1 MHRVSERT
9 PPVDV
14 IRTIRLNEPQLNAI
28 LERLDELEPAEGA
41 AESRMA
47 KRYRFRVPNCVVR
60 MHQPGS
66 AGYVNY
72 SVPTRNIAAG
82 GMGFLHGGFVHK
94 GTRCTAQLTT
104 TRGSWADVPGIVV
117 RCRYLGHSTLH
128 EVGVEFDSPIDPG
141 DFVSAAV
148 QTRILLAE
156 DNAAMAKLT
165 TAQLQKLNAQ
175 VDHVENGRDAVDH
188 GRKTLYDAIL
198 MDIEMPELDGLEAA
212 SQLRKCG
219 YGGLI
224 VALTARDRPED
235 RDRCIEA
242 GCDMYL
248 AKPYTP
254 ADLNGLL
261 ESIKRDT
268 MTSRFEDDESMTELL
283 VAFVED
289 VNKKVEELRQACEA
303 KDLKQLEA
311 LARVLKGGGGSY
323 GFDQITQSAARLEKS
338 IGDSASAADVER
350 RTGELISWCLRAR
363 APRRAAAQ

>member
-1 MHRVSERT
+1 VSERK
-9 PPVDV
+9 PVADA
-14 IRTIRLNEPQLNAI
+14 IRTIRLSESQLIAI
-28 LERLDELEPAEGA
+28 LQRLDELEPAEGA
-41 AESRMA
+41 AESRIA
-47 KRYRFRVPNCVVR
+47 KRYRYRVANCVMR

-94 GTRCTAQLTT
+94 GTRCTAQLMT
-104 TRGSWADVPGIVV
+104 TRGSLAEIPGTVV

-128 EVGVEFDSPIDPG
+128 EVGIEFDSPIDPG

-188 GRKTLYDAIL
+188 GRKMLYDAIL
-198 MDIEMPELDGLEAA
+198 MDIEMPEMDGLEAA

-219 YGGLI
+219 YGGVI

-235 RDRCIEA
+235 RDRCLEA
-242 GCDMYL
+242 GCDLYL

-254 ADLNGLL
+254 ADLSGVL
-261 ESIKRDT
+261 ESIKRET

-289 VNKKVEELRQACEA
+289 VTTKVGELRQACEA

-311 LARVLKGGGGSY
+311 LARILKGGGGSY
-323 GFDQITQSAARLEKS
+323 GFDQITQSAALLEKAVTE
-338 IGDSASAADVER
+338 SASAADVER

-363 APRRAAAQ
+363 APRLAASP